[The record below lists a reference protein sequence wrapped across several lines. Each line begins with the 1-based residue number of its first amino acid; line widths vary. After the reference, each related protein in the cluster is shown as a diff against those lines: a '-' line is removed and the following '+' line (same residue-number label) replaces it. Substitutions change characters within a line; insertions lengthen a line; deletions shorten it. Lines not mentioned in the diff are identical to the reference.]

1 MVQNWVILTPLIYII
16 LLIIGIILNNKF
28 NWHLEDTVFSI
39 ILLIICFFC
48 VIWFV
53 LAIFCF
59 YSNIKTEAIEFATRQ
74 IEYQTITNILKTSN
88 DIINTDIYIKALEY
102 NSIIIKTQ
110 TAINNPTYSIMSHF
124 LKCDWASLPLIIL
137 N

>member
-1 MVQNWVILTPLIYII
+1 MIQNWVILAPLIYII

-28 NWHLEDTVFSI
+28 HWRLEDTTFSI
-39 ILLIICFFC
+39 IAFVICFFC

-53 LAIFCF
+53 LAIVCF
-59 YSNIKTEAIEFATRQ
+59 YSNIRTEAIEFATRQ
-74 IEYQTITNILKTSN
+74 VEYQTITSILKTSN

-102 NSIIIKTQ
+102 NSTVIKTQ
-110 TAINNPTYSIMSHF
+110 TAINSPTYSIMSHF
-124 LKCDWASLPLIIL
+124 LKCDWASLPLIIF